1 MIMEKY
7 KPIVYQ
13 ILSAKNKRLFAI
25 FFYLAITVFQLKPNV
40 TFGQNLYIGAATVDI
55 TPKLPVAVDGQMTV
69 RIAEVAETP
78 LTANVIV
85 LESGKEN
92 TTVIVSCDMV
102 TIPTVLKEMI
112 QKEVKKSLPVLD
124 TKKIIIN
131 ATHTHTGGVVR
142 DNRYNIPEGVTQVK
156 DYLEFVSDQVAK
168 TIVTAYNQ
176 REQGS
181 VSWGISHAK
190 VAYNRRAVYEDGT
203 AKMYGNTAQSNFIK
217 VEGYE
222 DQAIQSLFFWNN
234 KGEFV
239 ATCIN
244 VPSPAQIVENRS
256 TVNADYW
263 HPVREGLKEK
273 YGRQLVV
280 AGWIGAAGDQTPRP
294 RYDEFA
300 EWRMIAL
307 RNEKKSPDFATHT
320 GGVNFRNEYHLKEIA
335 ARIIRAVDETY
346 ETVKIDKHEAPIMKH
361 EVNNIEL
368 PMRVVTETEYNHAL
382 KMRNED
388 LNDPERAQVFSRRIV
403 WYNKVL
409 DRYAVQQSN
418 PQPMYPVELHALRIG
433 DVVIC
438 TNPFE
443 LFTEYGIQMKARSKA
458 LQTFVVQLVGPG
470 NYLATKEA
478 VEGGHYSA
486 IVESNEV
493 GPEGGQIL
501 VNWTVSMID
510 KLWP

>member
-1 MIMEKY
+1 MEKQTHTDFRVS
-7 KPIVYQ
+7 KIK
-13 ILSAKNKRLFAI
+13 KNLF
-25 FFYLAITVFQLKPNV
+25 LAISFFTIFITFQLFPNGV
-40 TFGQNLYIGAATVDI
+40 YGQDLYVGAATVDI
-55 TPKLPVAVDGQMTV
+55 TPKLPVAVDGQMIV
-69 RIAEVAETP
+69 RIAKVAETP

-85 LESGKEN
+85 LESKGAN
-92 TTVIVSCDMV
+92 TTVLVSCDMV
-102 TIPTVLKEMI
+102 TIPTELKEMI
-112 QKEVKKSLPVLD
+112 QMEVKKSLPELD

-131 ATHTHTGGVVR
+131 ATHTHTGAVVR

-156 DYLEFVSDQVAK
+156 DYLKFVSDQVAK
-168 TIVTAYNQ
+168 TIFSAYNM
-176 REQGS
+176 RERGS

-190 VAYNRRAVYEDGT
+190 VAYNRRAVYEDGS
-203 AKMYGNTAQSNFIK
+203 AKMYGSTHEANFIK

-222 DQAIQSLFFWNN
+222 DQAIQSLFFWNQ

-273 YGRQLVV
+273 YGQRLVV

-307 RNEKKSPDFATHT
+307 RNEKKSPDFAEHT
-320 GGVNFRNEYHLKEIA
+320 GEVNFRNEYHLNEIA
-335 ARIIRAVDETY
+335 GRIIRAVDETY
-346 ETVKIDKHEAPIMKH
+346 ATVNIDKHEAPVLKH

-368 PMRVVTETEYNHAL
+368 PMRLVTETEYNHAL
-382 KMRNED
+382 KMRAED
-388 LNDPERAQVFSRRIV
+388 MKDAESAQIFSRRIV
-403 WYNKVL
+403 WYSKVV
-409 DRYAVQQSN
+409 DRYEIQKSN

-443 LFTEYGIQMKARSKA
+443 LFTEYGIQMKARSNA
-458 LQTFVVQLVGPG
+458 MQTFVLQLVGPG
-470 NYLATKEA
+470 NYLPTKEA
-478 VEGGHYSA
+478 VRGGHYSA

-493 GPEGGQIL
+493 GPEGGQLL
-501 VNWTVSMID
+501 VNWSVAMIN
-510 KLWP
+510 KLWPE